1 MNKDL
6 NKLAT
11 ALTAQHKW
19 VKFKFDARVGSKNWA
34 WRYLTSCILVGGSQ
48 EVNTLEVAKD
58 IFAQYPTPEHLAVAD
73 KKSVARIIQLGGV
86 RFHGPKADYIIGTAK
101 QLVARY
107 GSVVPND
114 RAALETFPGVG
125 RHVASVILA
134 TVYGQNE
141 FAVDVHVRRIAER
154 FGVTG
159 NDLQI
164 ENAIRKAVRP
174 ELLGHFSRSF
184 VDFGQTQCAANP
196 SCSGC
201 KMKKFGCGTETKV
214 AVPKAPAKPGLKD
227 FENYEINK
235 TVEGLILRYAFKKTG
250 STSQCFV
257 KCDGAKLTC
266 TCNGFRFQKKCKH
279 IEMAKDL

>member
-1 MNKDL
+1 MDKNL
-6 NKLAT
+6 SKLAV
-11 ALTAQHKW
+11 ALTTQHKW
-19 VKFKFDARVGSKNWA
+19 VKFKFEARVGSKNWA

-48 EVNTLEVAKD
+48 ETSTLGVASD
-58 IFAQYPTPEHLAVAD
+58 IFALHPTPDSLAKAN
-73 KKSVARIIQLGGV
+73 KESIAKIIQMGGV
-86 RFHGPKADYIIGTAK
+86 RFHGPKAGYIIDTAK

-107 GSVVPND
+107 GGTVPND
-114 RAALETFPGVG
+114 RAQLEEFPGVG

-134 TVYGQNE
+134 TVYGQTE

-154 FGVTG
+154 FGVKG

-164 ENAIRKAVRP
+164 ENAIREAVAP

-196 SCSGC
+196 TCSGC
-201 KMKKFGCGTETKV
+201 KVKKFGCGAETKV
-214 AVPKAPAKPGLKD
+214 VAPKATSKPALKD

-235 TVEGLILRYAFKKTG
+235 TVEGLILRYAFKKAG

-257 KCDGAKLTC
+257 KQVGTKSTC